1 MQSAFFKFVFS
12 LWSSFKNYWQSPSNI
27 RGAKCWNAFS
37 FSGPKFSY
45 QFWLATTWTTC
56 ESIKLRC
63 NRMKDEVLWLRIF
76 PANPC
81 LRNIMYCI
89 VATPGA
95 IQCFLAN
102 EDATLCIGG
111 KFRSLSFSIY
121 VWYHTKYL
129 RWATF
134 MLKQYEWQRSRSK
147 SIKSHALAQH
157 PDKINRI
164 WNL

>member
-27 RGAKCWNAFS
+27 RDAKCWNAFS

-63 NRMKDEVLWLRIF
+63 NRMKDEVLWLRVF

-102 EDATLCIGG
+102 EDATLGIGG
-111 KFRSLSFSIY
+111 NFVLYCPFLFMCGTIQNLYDECFRLCELICS
-121 VWYHTKYL
+121 K
-129 RWATF
+129 WATF
-134 MLKQYEWQRSRSK
+134 
-147 SIKSHALAQH
+147 IKWDATIRNNTRDRGQ
-157 PDKINRI
+157 D
-164 WNL
+164 

>member
-1 MQSAFFKFVFS
+1 MKQISSNYTNAVWSGLERMGLVKEEFRFVSQSRPLFNRGILFSSRMQSGFFKFVFS

-27 RGAKCWNAFS
+27 RDAKCWNAFS

-81 LRNIMYCI
+81 LRNKMYCI
-89 VATPGA
+89 
-95 IQCFLAN
+95 
-102 EDATLCIGG
+102 
-111 KFRSLSFSIY
+111 SLR
-121 VWYHTKYL
+121 L
-129 RWATF
+129 
-134 MLKQYEWQRSRSK
+134 
-147 SIKSHALAQH
+147 LAQYNAFLQM
-157 PDKINRI
+157 KMQ
-164 WNL
+164 LSA

>member
-27 RGAKCWNAFS
+27 RDAKCWNAFS

-63 NRMKDEVLWLRIF
+63 NRMKDEVLWLRVF

-81 LRNIMYCI
+81 LRNKMYCI

-102 EDATLCIGG
+102 EDATLGIGG
-111 KFRSLSFSIY
+111 KFRSLMSFSFY
-121 VWYHTKYL
+121 VWYHTKSLWWVLQAL
-129 RWATF
+129 RTHL
-134 MLKQYEWQRSRSK
+134 LKMSDFHQMRR
-147 SIKSHALAQH
+147 H
-157 PDKINRI
+157 N
-164 WNL
+164 